1 MSVEGIWTG
10 EIYGP
15 YGWENSGVYVLEH
28 GLMIG
33 GNDRHYSAGRYRLTG
48 ERFEADIFNYYYCK
62 PRTIFGETLDQ
73 FEIRLSGEVGQGV
86 IEGKICRPERPRF
99 CVTCRFTKRTEL
111 PRSEALARAC

>member
-33 GNDRHYSAGRYRLTG
+33 GNDRHYSAGRYSLTG
-48 ERFEADIFNYYYCK
+48 KHFEADIFNYYYCR
-62 PRTIFGETLDQ
+62 PRTIFGETKDQ
-73 FEIRLSGEVGQGV
+73 FEIHLSGEVGQGV

-99 CVTCRFTKRTEL
+99 GVTCRFTKRTEL
-111 PRSEALARAC
+111 PRSEVLARV